1 MTVELSKEAENALNS
16 YLSEQGLAQD
26 AAPNIIEEALETF
39 LFKQVLRQDHIL
51 NKDLAPEE
59 AESLAEE
66 AVRAYRKAQ
75 L

>member
-26 AAPNIIEEALETF
+26 AAPNIIEETLETF
-39 LFKQVLRQDHIL
+39 LFRQVLRQGHTF
-51 NKDLAPEE
+51 NKDLTPEE

-66 AVRAYRKAQ
+66 AVRAYRY
-75 L
+75 